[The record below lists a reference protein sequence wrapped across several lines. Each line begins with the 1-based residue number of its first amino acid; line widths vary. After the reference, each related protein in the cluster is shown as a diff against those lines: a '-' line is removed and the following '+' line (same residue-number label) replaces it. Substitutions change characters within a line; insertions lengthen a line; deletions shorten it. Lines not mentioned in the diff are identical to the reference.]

1 MAYSGNIAA
10 KTFNALKVVDHAF
23 RRCRIPAQAITS
35 EMQEYALSSL
45 SFFLDELAN
54 IKTPSWCI
62 EKQLLPFYENNPIS
76 TLPKGTIDVLNL
88 NLTVLQELSGAVTS
102 TATNYFVNFTTPTA
116 VNFIGVKWSAT
127 ATPLTFQT
135 SSDNVNWTTVGTSD
149 SKNLT
154 TRALATAGDIVWS
167 EIEGALAKQY
177 FRIIP
182 TDGATTIS
190 YTTITL
196 GNMPSSIPMGVLSR
210 DNYVNQSNLTFA
222 GRPTSFYYQRNIPQP
237 VVNLWPAPNAASEKY
252 IMTLWRHRQ
261 IMDTDNLQQEIEI
274 PDRWLEAIINGLA
287 ARVCME
293 TPAATA
299 EIIPVLEAR
308 AERSVQRAWDGDNDG
323 SPIQI
328 NPGIG
333 AYTA

>member
-102 TATNYFVNFTTPTA
+102 TATNYFVNFTTPTS
-116 VNFIGVKWSAT
+116 VNFIGIKWSAT

-196 GNMPSSIPMGVLSR
+196 GNMPSSIPMGILSR

-293 TPAATA
+293 TPSATA

>member
-1 MAYSGNIAA
+1 MAYSGNIAV

-23 RRCRIPAQAITS
+23 RRCRMPAQAITS
-35 EMQEYALSSL
+35 EMQEYALDSL

-54 IKTPSWCI
+54 IKAPSWCI

-88 NLTVLQELSGAVTS
+88 NLMTLQELSGTVTS
-102 TATNYFVNFTTPTA
+102 LNTSYTVNFTSPTI

-127 ATPLTFQT
+127 ATSLTFQT
-135 SSDNVNWTTVGTSD
+135 SPDNVTWTTVGTSD

-154 TRALATAGDIVWS
+154 TAALATAGDIVWS
-167 EIEGALAKQY
+167 EIEGALSKQY

-182 TDGATTIS
+182 TDGATTIA

-210 DNYVNQSNLTFA
+210 DNYVNQSNLTFS
-222 GRPTSFYYQRNIPQP
+222 GRPTSFYYQRNLVQP
-237 VVNLWPAPNAASEKY
+237 VVNLWPAPDSASEKY

-261 IMDTDNLQQEIEI
+261 IMDTNNLQQEIEI
-274 PDRWLEAIINGLA
+274 PDRWLEAIVNGLA

-299 EIIPVLEAR
+299 DLIPILEAR
-308 AERSVQRAWDGDNDG
+308 AERSIQRAWDGDNDG

-333 AYTA
+333 VYTA